1 MSTTD
6 RTGTDLPEKLTT
18 TIDELDPM
26 PTAGIR
32 GAGSDGL
39 QPLARRADGLVGSV
53 IDSSTS
59 LLAAQTH
66 DIVRF
71 AMGAPAGEMV
81 PVEMFTKIAAEQLDA
96 DSFTYGATEGE
107 PSLIES
113 LVQLSADTPEP
124 TSAERLVIT
133 SGGMQGLDL
142 AFKLYVDPGDLVV
155 VESPTYTNGSGTALA
170 YGADLLEVPCD
181 EDGMEVD
188 TLEDLVARSGRA
200 PKAIYTIPNFQNP
213 SGVTLSKERR
223 VRLLELAHRWGSIIV
238 DDDPYGLLR
247 FAGED
252 VPGFGELSPQDPQ
265 VFGVR
270 TFSKILAP
278 GMRVGWV
285 DADPALRQLL
295 IHAKQAMDTCTN
307 VPGQHLVDAFIRNG
321 GLADHLA
328 QLRTAYRTRKE
339 AMIDSIG
346 RHLGERVRT
355 TDPEGG
361 FFLWLT
367 LQGED
372 AAVSTQRL
380 FEIALAEGVAFI
392 PGPALS
398 PGGRFDDALRLC
410 FASTGPERID
420 EGVRRLTA
428 ALDLARED
436 DGKG

>member
-1 MSTTD
+1 MNPTD
-6 RTGTDLPEKLTT
+6 RAGTSVSETLTT
-18 TIDELDPM
+18 TIDDLDPL
-26 PTAGIR
+26 PTAGVR
-32 GAGSDGL
+32 GAAADGL
-39 QPLARRADGLVGSV
+39 HPLARRADGLVGSV

-71 AMGAPAGEMV
+71 AMGAPAEEMV
-81 PVEMFTKIAAEQLDA
+81 PVEIFGKIAAEMLDA
-96 DSFTYGATEGE
+96 GSYTYGATEGE
-107 PSLIES
+107 PALIES
-113 LVQLSADTPEP
+113 LVELSADTPEP
-124 TSAERLVIT
+124 TSAERLVVT

-142 AFKLYVDPGDLVV
+142 AFKLFVDPGDLVV

-181 EDGMEVD
+181 DEGMEVD
-188 TLEDLVARSGRA
+188 TLEQLVAQAGRL

-213 SGVTLSKERR
+213 SGVTLSQERR
-223 VRLLELAHRWGSIIV
+223 VRLLELAHRWGSVIV

-247 FAGED
+247 FAGDE
-252 VPGFGELSPQDPQ
+252 VPGFAQLSPQDPQ

-278 GMRVGWV
+278 GLRVGWV

-307 VPGQHLVDAFIRNG
+307 VPGQHVVDAFIRSG
-321 GLADHLA
+321 GLEDHLA
-328 QLRTAYRTRKE
+328 GLRTAYRTRKE
-339 AMIDSIG
+339 AMVASIG
-346 RHLGERVRT
+346 RHLGDRVRT

-372 AAVSTQRL
+372 ARVSTQRL
-380 FEIALAEGVAFI
+380 FEIGLAEGVAFI

-410 FASTGPERID
+410 FASTGVERIE
-420 EGVRRLTA
+420 EGVRRLTG
-428 ALDLARED
+428 ALDLARQEV
-436 DGKG
+436 G

>member
-1 MSTTD
+1 MNPTD
-6 RTGTDLPEKLTT
+6 RAGTSVPETLTT
-18 TIDELDPM
+18 TIDDLDPL
-26 PTAGIR
+26 PTAGVR
-32 GAGSDGL
+32 GAAADGL
-39 QPLARRADGLVGSV
+39 HPLARRADGLVGSV

-59 LLAAQTH
+59 LLAAQSH

-71 AMGAPAGEMV
+71 AMGAPAEDMV
-81 PVEMFTKIAAEQLDA
+81 PVEVFGKIAAEMLDA
-96 DSFTYGATEGE
+96 GSYTYGATEGE
-107 PSLIES
+107 PALIES
-113 LVQLSADTPEP
+113 LVELSADTPEP
-124 TSAERLVIT
+124 TSAERLVVT

-142 AFKLYVDPGDLVV
+142 AFKLFVDPGDLVV

-181 EDGMEVD
+181 DEGMEVD
-188 TLEDLVARSGRA
+188 TLEQLVAQAGRL

-213 SGVTLSKERR
+213 SGVTLSQERR
-223 VRLLELAHRWGSIIV
+223 VRLLELAHRWGSVIV

-247 FAGED
+247 FAGEE
-252 VPGFGELSPQDPQ
+252 VPGFAQLSPQDPQ

-278 GMRVGWV
+278 GLRVGWV

-295 IHAKQAMDTCTN
+295 ISAKQTMDTCTN
-307 VPGQHLVDAFIRNG
+307 VPAQHVVDAFIRSG
-321 GLADHLA
+321 GLEDHLA
-328 QLRTAYRTRKE
+328 GLRTAYRTRKE
-339 AMIDSIG
+339 AMVASIG
-346 RHLGERVRT
+346 RHLGDRVRT

-372 AAVSTQRL
+372 ARVSTQRL
-380 FEIALAEGVAFI
+380 FEIGLAEGVAFI

-410 FASTGPERID
+410 FASTGVERIE
-420 EGVRRLTA
+420 EGVRRLTG
-428 ALDLARED
+428 ALDLARQEV
-436 DGKG
+436 G

>member
-1 MSTTD
+1 MNPTD
-6 RTGTDLPEKLTT
+6 RAGTAVPEHLIL
-18 TIDELDPM
+18 TIDDLDPL
-26 PTAGIR
+26 PTAGVR
-32 GAGSDGL
+32 GDAADGR

-71 AMGAPAGEMV
+71 AMGAPAEQMV
-81 PVEMFTKIAAEQLDA
+81 PVEVFGRIAAEVLDA
-96 DSFTYGATEGE
+96 GSYTYGATEGE
-107 PSLIES
+107 PGLIDSIVE
-113 LVQLSADTPEP
+113 LSAHSPEP
-124 TSAERLVIT
+124 TDAERLVVT

-142 AFKLYVDPGDLVV
+142 AFKLFVDPGDLVV

-181 EDGMEVD
+181 AQGMEVD
-188 TLEDLVARSGRA
+188 TLEDLVARSGRL
-200 PKAIYTIPNFQNP
+200 PKAIYTIPTFQNP
-213 SGVTLSKERR
+213 SGVTLSQERR
-223 VRLLELAHRWGSIIV
+223 VRLLELAHRWGSVIV

-247 FAGED
+247 FAGEE
-252 VPGFGELSPQDPQ
+252 VPGFAQLSPADPQ

-278 GMRVGWV
+278 GLRVGWV
-285 DADPALRQLL
+285 DTDPALRQLL
-295 IHAKQAMDTCTN
+295 ISAKQAMDTCTN
-307 VPGQHLVDAFIRNG
+307 VPGQHVVDAFIRSG

-328 QLRTAYRTRKE
+328 GLRTAYRRRKE
-339 AMIDSIG
+339 AMIDSLR
-346 RHLGERVRT
+346 RHLGDRVRT

-372 AAVSTQRL
+372 ARVSTRRL
-380 FEIALAEGVAFI
+380 FQIALAEGVAFI

-398 PGGRFDDALRLC
+398 PGGHFDDALRLC
-410 FASTGPERID
+410 FASTDPERIE
-420 EGVRRLTA
+420 EGVRRLAA
-428 ALDLARED
+428 ALDLARQELA
-436 DGKG
+436 G